1 MGVTDLHGVSGESL
15 NMTDNTEPTESGV
28 CTPPEHTLHRRL
40 FLQGAMGAGATSLLS
55 WNGLFSLPAIAEQAK
70 RQQKHC
76 ILLWLCGAPSQFE
89 TWDPKPNSI
98 YGGPF
103 KSVPTKIPGVHFG
116 ELMPRC
122 ASIADKLA
130 VVRSMKT
137 KPNEHFQAINLLQ
150 RGAPP
155 REPFI
160 RPTLGS
166 VLAQQLG
173 HLDSPIPNFILL
185 DPCPEGNEFKEFK
198 AGNWAGWLG
207 AQYGPVRAGGEYK
220 LADVNR
226 LVDTTTQDFEQRE
239 ALRRFLTKKYQ
250 NDRASAAAA
259 SENAVFS
266 RVKGLMSCAEL
277 FDMNKIKPKDRERY
291 GPGNFGLHTLMAR
304 NLVENGAPFVMVS
317 NGMPWDCHVF
327 QHEIY
332 QMLVPEVDRIIFNLI
347 NDLEERGLL
356 DKTLVVMMGEF
367 GRTPWL
373 NTSRGRDHYPDAWSL
388 AMAGAGIKR
397 GVVVGATDKDG
408 VDVIEKPFNE
418 KNLFATIF
426 TALGIDPYVEY
437 DAPDIATSYR
447 VEDHAQP
454 IREIL
459 A

>member
-1 MGVTDLHGVSGESL
+1 MKKNSPVNPG
-15 NMTDNTEPTESGV
+15 

-40 FLQGAMGAGATSLLS
+40 FLQGLATAGAASLFS
-55 WNGLFSLPAIAEQAK
+55 WNGLFSIPAIAAEAK

-89 TWDPKPNSI
+89 TWDPKPDSI

-103 KSVPTKIPGVHFG
+103 KSIPTRLPGVHYS
-116 ELMPRC
+116 ELMAKC
-122 ASIADKLA
+122 ATIADKLA

-137 KPNEHFQAINLLQ
+137 KPSEHFQGIDLLN
-150 RGAPP
+150 RGAET
-155 REPFI
+155 RQPFV

-173 HLDSPIPNFILL
+173 HLDNPIPNFVLL

-207 AQYGPVRAGGEYK
+207 AQYGPVRAGGEFK
-220 LADVNR
+220 IQDVNR
-226 LVDTTTQDFEQRE
+226 LADLTTHDFEERE
-239 ALRRFLTKKYQ
+239 ALRRFLTRKYE
-250 NDRASAAAA
+250 NERSSAAAS
-259 SENAVFS
+259 SENAIFS
-266 RVKGLMSCAEL
+266 RVKGLMSCSDL
-277 FDMNKIKPKDRERY
+277 FDLQRLPEKDKARY
-291 GPGNFGLHTLMAR
+291 GPGNFGMHTLLAR
-304 NLVENGAPFVMVS
+304 NLVENGAPFVMVA
-317 NGMPWDCHVF
+317 NGMTWDCHVF

-332 QMLVPEVDRIIFNLI
+332 QMLVPELDRIIYNLI
-347 NDLEERGLL
+347 TDLEERGLL

-388 AMAGAGIKR
+388 ALAGCGIKR
-397 GVVVGATDKDG
+397 GVVTGATDADG
-408 VDVIEKPFNE
+408 VGVIEKPYNE

-426 TALGIDPYVEY
+426 TALGIDPYAEY
-437 DAPDIATSYR
+437 DIPDLPTFHR
-447 VEDHAQP
+447 VEDHAEP
-454 IREIL
+454 IREVL